1 MEMQPH
7 EKLNFYLNWAYVQN
21 RNWIGGFRGYDAA
34 EPVLL
39 TAEEFDEELCRD
51 VAMDLSWV
59 DDAEYY
65 HDGLE
70 RSSDEPYEPDAYA
83 DGEALAS
90 IGWGT
95 DEDYGYYGE

>member
-7 EKLNFYLNWAYVQN
+7 EKLNFYLNNAFTMNQH
-21 RNWIGGFRGYDAA
+21 WIGGFRGYDAA

-59 DDAEYY
+59 DD
-65 HDGLE
+65 
-70 RSSDEPYEPDAYA
+70 EPYEDDDAYA
-83 DGEALAS
+83 DGQALAS
-90 IGWGT
+90 AGWGT
-95 DEDYGYYGE
+95 DEDYGSAEECY